1 MQNKEKRKG
10 NKQGDNS
17 ANVARDDSS
26 DDALVVIAGCAEAND
41 EWVLDTACTFH
52 MCPHRDW
59 FNTFDS
65 TTSAGSV
72 LGFDN
77 SPCKIEG
84 IGSIQIKMFDGI
96 IRTLTDVRYI
106 PKMKRNLI
114 SVSALDAKGHKYSG
128 GDSVLKVTKGS
139 LIVMKGDLS

>member
-1 MQNKEKRKG
+1 MSG
-10 NKQGDNS
+10 YLTLH
-17 ANVARDDSS
+17 ALFICAR
-26 DDALVVIAGCAEAND
+26 N
-41 EWVLDTACTFH
+41 
-52 MCPHRDW
+52 RDR
-59 FNTFDS
+59 FSTFDS

-84 IGSIQIKMFDGI
+84 IGSIRIKMFDGI

-114 SVSALDAKGHKYSG
+114 SMSALDAKGYKYSG

-139 LIVMKGDLS
+139 LIVMKGDLSSTNGLYYL

>member
-10 NKQGDNS
+10 NKQGENS

-26 DDALVVIAGCAEAND
+26 DDALVVIAGCAETNN
-41 EWVLDTACTFH
+41 EWVLEFACTFH

-65 TTSAGSV
+65 TTTDGSV

-84 IGSIQIKMFDGI
+84 IGSVRIKMFDGT

-106 PKMKRNLI
+106 LKMKRNLI
-114 SVSALDAKGHKYSG
+114 SVSALDAKGYKYSG
-128 GDSVLKVTKGS
+128 GDSVLKSPKA
-139 LIVMKGDLS
+139 LLL